1 MLQHT
6 CNHIMTIALPDC
18 ELGATH
24 SSLVTCTCQLWCL
37 LIVCNICV
45 SGHTGVGCSGMIWM
59 YWSGT
64 CILELWTVHCFIS
77 ITSLYVV
84 VAVTLYANV
93 LSWVNVCNHLHNN
106 DNHTHTR
113 NKPNIHKFTNIQT
126 TISNHTQHTH
136 KQIQPRTHNKHK
148 TIHECTLACDGL
160 CMALCDC
167 LLCFE
172 LIRVSNYTSMITP
185 QMDERWWTN
194 H

>member
-1 MLQHT
+1 MNDTFLIMLQHK

-45 SGHTGVGCSGMIWM
+45 SGQKGVGCSGMIWM

-93 LSWVNVCNHLHNN
+93 LSWVNVCNHLHTQQRQPY
-106 DNHTHTR
+106 THTR
-113 NKPNIHKFTNIQT
+113 NKPKIHKFTNIQT
-126 TISNHTQHTH
+126 TISNHTQHTQTNTTTH
-136 KQIQPRTHNKHK
+136 TQQTHNH
-148 TIHECTLACDGL
+148 TRMHTCLWWFVYGL
-160 CMALCDC
+160 VWLPFV
-167 LLCFE
+167 LWTH
-172 LIRVSNYTSMITP
+172 TS
-185 QMDERWWTN
+185 
-194 H
+194 